1 MSKQLRTTALAAV
14 IAAVL
19 YFPATYAQDTQSTQ
33 TTSTNSDQTS
43 SSTNATRLKT
53 VVVSGSLFND
63 AQIDTATP
71 TYTITAQQMRAQGF
85 NNVSEVL
92 QNSVYS
98 TGQNFSGGSVTNNIT
113 PGAQTVNLY
122 GLNPE
127 FTLVLIDGKPLAQF
141 GQLYNGQ
148 NNFTNVSNIPV
159 TIVDHIDIMPGGGSS
174 IYGSNAIAGVVN
186 IVLKDHMDGVEVQ
199 ARSNTYQGG
208 GGGGTVL
215 SAVFGHDFGKLN
227 VLGALEFDHSTP
239 MWSYQRPF
247 TDSSYNNPNGL
258 NIIPTTIAV
267 SDYGVPGS
275 ANFTGNQ
282 LGYIN
287 PPNGCGAVSG
297 LFAGSTVLGN
307 AQNAPVPLAGT
318 YCGSP
323 HQAAYNTLIN
333 GNTALNSMLKLKY
346 NVNDSLQIYSDILAD
361 FQKQKLAN
369 GGSLTT
375 WWETL
380 DSNYFPGEDIVDA
393 KTGHIIQPSYVF
405 APEEIPGG
413 YNNQLQRQDDLLYQ
427 ADIGAKGTFGD
438 SNWNWD
444 VYFLRSG
451 DRTNSD
457 TPQRLASA
465 VDQFFINK
473 FLGGGPIGNEGG
485 YNVYNVNYN
494 AFFQP
499 ITPAQFNS
507 FSVNVPSSS
516 NTWINNARA
525 TISNDSLF
533 PLPGGDAA
541 LAFLIES
548 GSQAWYQPVN
558 PLISSGQIWGQS
570 ATAGGGERAH
580 KDAAFEWNLPLLK
593 QLTLDVSGRY
603 DYYSIGGGEGSSGA
617 SNNKFTYKI
626 GLEYRPFENWLIR
639 GNYTTAF
646 MAPDMASLFLGASTT
661 YSNNPDPYLCAINGN
676 TNCQS
681 YYAQALNQIYS
692 NRDLK
697 PTTATTW
704 SFGTV
709 WSPIEN
715 LNLSADFLHLSVQD
729 EIIQQ
734 NIPELLSQDSQC
746 LLGQLPANS
755 PTCVAALNQV
765 QRNSLNQ
772 VTLITTYYE
781 NLSSEQ
787 ANSVVADARYKF
799 NVGPVGDLAVH
810 FAYQD
815 LLKHT
820 YQLYAGA
827 APINLLTNNLY
838 DNSTEFKSIATG
850 DLTWS
855 WHDTFSSTLYW
866 HRYGRTPNYI
876 ASSEGP
882 TGTGAGWVAPWI
894 YYNWSFTYSPT
905 KNLDLSLMINN
916 LTNKMPPIDR
926 TYTVSPYYNQTA
938 YNVFGREFLLQA
950 NYRFGGGHSG

>member
-1 MSKQLRTTALAAV
+1 MGKQFGTTALAAV
-14 IAAVL
+14 IAAAL
-19 YFPATYAQDTQSTQ
+19 YFPAAYAQDTQ
-33 TTSTNSDQTS
+33 TTSSNNDQSSS
-43 SSTNATRLKT
+43 SSTNEKPADATRLKT

-71 TYTITAQQMRAQGF
+71 TYTITAQQMKSQGF

-186 IVLKDHMDGVEVQ
+186 IVLKQHMDGVEVQ

-208 GGGGTVL
+208 GGGGSVL
-215 SAVFGHDFGKLN
+215 SAVFGHDYGKLN
-227 VLGALEFDHSTP
+227 VLGAFEFDHSTP
-239 MWSYQRPF
+239 MWAYQRPF
-247 TDSSYNNPNGL
+247 TDSSTNNPNGL
-258 NIIPTTIAV
+258 NILPSTISVAN
-267 SDYGVPGS
+267 YGPLATAGS
-275 ANFTGNQ
+275 Q
-282 LGYIN
+282 IGYID

-297 LFAGSTVLGN
+297 LFAGSTTLGN
-307 AQNAPVPLAGT
+307 AQNAPIPLAGT
-318 YCGSP
+318 YCGSQ

-333 GNTALNSMLKLKY
+333 ENTAFNSMLKLKY
-346 NVNDSLQIYSDILAD
+346 NISDDVQLYADTLVD
-361 FQKQKLAN
+361 FQKQKFAN
-369 GGSLTT
+369 GGSQTT
-375 WWETL
+375 FWETL
-380 DSNYFPGEDIVDA
+380 DSNYFPGEDIIDA
-393 KTGHIIQPSYVF
+393 KTGNVVQPAYVF

-413 YNNQLQRQDDLLYQ
+413 YNNQLTRQNDMLYQ

-438 SNWNWD
+438 SGWNWD

-451 DRTNSD
+451 DRTNNS
-457 TPQRLASA
+457 TPERLASA

-473 FLGGGPIGNEGG
+473 FLGGGPVGNEDG
-485 YNVYNVNYN
+485 YNVYNINYN

-499 ITPAQFNS
+499 ISPAQYNS
-507 FSVNVPSSS
+507 FAINVPSGS
-516 NTWINNARA
+516 NTWLNNTRA
-525 TISNDSLF
+525 TISNDNLF

-541 LAFLIES
+541 LAFLAEG

-558 PLISSGQIWGQS
+558 ALVSSGQIWGQS

-580 KDAAFEWNLPLLK
+580 QDAAFELNLPLFK
-593 QLTLDVSGRY
+593 QLTMDLSGRY
-603 DYYSIGGGEGSSGA
+603 DYYSIGNGSNGS

-626 GLEYRPFENWLIR
+626 GLEYRPFDNWLIR

-646 MAPDMASLFLGASTT
+646 MAPDLASLFLGASST

-681 YYAQALNQIYS
+681 YYAQALNNIYS
-692 NRDLK
+692 NRNLK
-697 PTTATTW
+697 PTTASTW
-704 SFGTV
+704 SVGTV
-709 WSPIEN
+709 WSPINN
-715 LNLSADFLHLSVQD
+715 LNLSVDFLHLSVQD

-746 LLGQLPANS
+746 LLGQLPSNS

-772 VTLITTYYE
+772 VTLISTYYE

-787 ANSVVADARYKF
+787 ANSLVADARYKF
-799 NVGPVGDLAVH
+799 GVGPLGNLAVH

-838 DNSTEFKSIATG
+838 DNSTEFKSVATG

-855 WHDTFSSTLYW
+855 WHDQFSSTLYW

-876 ASSEGP
+876 ASSQGP
-882 TGTGAGWVAPWI
+882 TGIGAGWVAPWI
-894 YYNWSFTYSPT
+894 YYNWSFTYSPA

-926 TYTVSPYYNQTA
+926 SYTAVPYYNQTA
-938 YNVFGREFLLQA
+938 YNVFGREFMLQLD
-950 NYRFGGGHSG
+950 YRFGGGHSD

>member
-14 IAAVL
+14 IGAVL
-19 YFPATYAQDTQSTQ
+19 YFPAAYAQDTQ
-33 TTSTNSDQTS
+33 TTSSNSDQTP
-43 SSTNATRLKT
+43 SSTTQKPVDATRLKT

-71 TYTITAQQMRAQGF
+71 TYTITAKDMKAQGF

-92 QNSVYS
+92 MNSVYS
-98 TGQNFSGGSVTNNIT
+98 SGSNFSGGSVTNNIT

-186 IVLKDHMDGVEVQ
+186 IVLKQHVDGVEVQ

-215 SAVFGHDFGKLN
+215 SAVFGHDYGKLN
-227 VLGALEFDHSTP
+227 VLGAFEFDHSTP
-239 MWSYQRPF
+239 MWGYQRPL
-247 TDSSYNNPNGL
+247 TDSSNNNPNGL
-258 NIIPTTIAV
+258 NIIPPSYNISVFGPQGQTGYV
-267 SDYGVPGS
+267 S
-275 ANFTGNQ
+275 
-282 LGYIN
+282 
-287 PPNGCGAVSG
+287 PPNGCGAVAG
-297 LFAGSTVLGN
+297 LWGGSTVLAN
-307 AQNAPVPLAGT
+307 AQNAPVPLTGT

-323 HQAAYNTLIN
+323 HQNAYTTLIN
-333 GNTALNSMLKLKY
+333 ENTAFNSMLKLKY
-346 NVNDSLQIYSDILAD
+346 NVNDNLQFYADALVD
-361 FQKQKLAN
+361 FQKQKFAS
-369 GGSLTT
+369 GGSQTT
-375 WWETL
+375 FWETL

-393 KTGHIIQPSYVF
+393 KTGNLVQPQYSF

-413 YNNQLQRQDDLLYQ
+413 YYGQLERQNDLLYQ
-427 ADIGAKGTFGD
+427 ADVGAKGTFGD

-444 VYFLRSG
+444 IYFLRSG
-451 DRTNSD
+451 DRTNISE
-457 TPQRLASA
+457 PERLASA

-485 YNVYNVNYN
+485 YNVYNINYN
-494 AFFQP
+494 AFFTP

-507 FSVNVPSSS
+507 FNVNVPAGS

-541 LAFLIES
+541 LAFIFED

-558 PLISSGQIWGQS
+558 PLISTGQIWGLS
-570 ATAGGGERAH
+570 ATAGGGERSH
-580 KDAAFEWNLPLLK
+580 QDTAFELNLPLFK
-593 QLTLDVSGRY
+593 QLTMDLSGRY
-603 DYYSIGGGEGSSGA
+603 DYYSIGSGSNGS

-626 GLEYRPFENWLIR
+626 GLEYRPFDTWLIR

-646 MAPDMASLFLGASTT
+646 MAPDLASLFLGS
-661 YSNNPDPYLCAINGN
+661 SNVFINQPDPYLCAINGN
-676 TNCQS
+676 TNCQV
-681 YYAQALNQIYS
+681 YNAIAINNIYS
-692 NRDLK
+692 NRNLK
-697 PTTATTW
+697 PTTANTW
-704 SFGTV
+704 SVGTV
-709 WSPIEN
+709 WSPINN
-715 LNLSADFLHLSVQD
+715 LNLSVDFLHLSVQD

-734 NIPELLSQDSQC
+734 NTAELLSQDSQC

-772 VTLITTYYE
+772 VTAVTTFYE

-787 ANSVVADARYKF
+787 ANSLIADAKYRF
-799 NVGPVGDLAVH
+799 PIGPLGDLGVH
-810 FAYQD
+810 VAYQD

-838 DNSTEFKSIATG
+838 DNSTEFKSIVTG

-876 ASSEGP
+876 ASSQGP
-882 TGTGAGWVAPWI
+882 DATGAGWVAPWI

-926 TYTVSPYYNQTA
+926 AYTAVPYYNQTA

-950 NYRFGGGHSG
+950 DYRFGAHSN

>member
-1 MSKQLRTTALAAV
+1 MSKQFRTTALAAV

-19 YFPATYAQDTQSTQ
+19 YFPAAYAQDTQTASSNNQ
-33 TTSTNSDQTS
+33 TPSD
-43 SSTNATRLKT
+43 ATRLKT

-71 TYTITAQQMRAQGF
+71 TYTITAKDMKAQGF

-92 QNSVYS
+92 ANSVYS
-98 TGQNFSGGSVTNNIT
+98 SGANFSGGSVTNNIT
-113 PGAQTVNLY
+113 PGAQAVNLY

-148 NNFTNVSNIPV
+148 SNFTNVSNIPV

-186 IVLKDHMDGVEVQ
+186 IVLKQHMDGVEVQ
-199 ARSNTYQGG
+199 ARSNTYEGG
-208 GGGGTVL
+208 GGGGSVL

-227 VLGALEFDHSTP
+227 VLGAFEFDHSTP
-239 MWSYQRPF
+239 MWAYQRPF
-247 TDSSYNNPNGL
+247 TNSSNNNPNGL
-258 NIIPTTIAV
+258 NIIPPTIDVA
-267 SDYGVPGS
+267 DYGVPGS
-275 ANFTGNQ
+275 ASYTGNQ

-287 PPNGCGAVSG
+287 PPNGCGAVAG
-297 LFAGSTVLGN
+297 QFAGSTVLGN

-323 HQAAYNTLIN
+323 HQAAYTTLIN
-333 GNTALNSMLKLKY
+333 GNTAFNTMLKLKY
-346 NVNDSLQIYSDILAD
+346 NVNDNIQIYSDILAD

-369 GGSLTT
+369 GGSQTT
-375 WWETL
+375 FWETL
-380 DSNYFPGEDIVDA
+380 DSDYFPGQNIVDA
-393 KTGHIIQPSYVF
+393 NSGHIVQPAYVF
-405 APEEIPGG
+405 SPEDIPGG
-413 YNNQLQRQDDLLYQ
+413 YNNQLQRQNDLLYQ
-427 ADIGAKGTFGD
+427 ADIGAKGTFGS

-451 DRTNSD
+451 DRTNTS

-473 FLGGGPIGNEGG
+473 FLGGGPVGNNGN
-485 YNVYNVNYN
+485 YNIYNIDYN

-499 ITPAQFNS
+499 ITPQQFNS
-507 FSVNVPSSS
+507 FSINVPSSS
-516 NTWINNARA
+516 NTWLNNTRA

-533 PLPGGDAA
+533 PLPGGNAA
-541 LAFLIES
+541 LAFLVEG
-548 GSQAWYQPVN
+548 GSQAWYEPVN

-580 KDAAFEWNLPLLK
+580 QDAAFELNLPLLSK
-593 QLTLDVSGRY
+593 LTADISGRY
-603 DYYSIGGGEGSSGA
+603 DYYSIGSGSTGSSN
-617 SNNKFTYKI
+617 SKFTYKI
-626 GLEYRPFENWLIR
+626 GLEYRPFDNWLIR

-646 MAPDMASLFLGASTT
+646 MAPDLASLFLGASST
-661 YSNNPDPYLCAINGN
+661 YFNQPDPYLCALNGN

-681 YYAQALNQIYS
+681 YYAQALNSVYS
-692 NRDLK
+692 NRNLK
-697 PTTATTW
+697 PATASTW
-704 SFGTV
+704 SAGTV
-709 WSPIEN
+709 WSPIDN
-715 LNLSADFLHLSVQD
+715 LNLSVDFLHLSVKD

-734 NIPELLSQDSQC
+734 NITELLSQDSQC

-755 PTCVAALNQV
+755 PTCIAALNQV

-772 VTLITTYYE
+772 VTSISTYYE

-787 ANSVVADARYKF
+787 ANSLIADAKYRF
-799 NVGPVGDLAVH
+799 GIGPLGNLAVH
-810 FAYQD
+810 VAYQD

-838 DNSTEFKSIATG
+838 DNSTEFKSIVTG

-855 WHDTFSSTLYW
+855 YHDNFSSTLYW

-876 ASSEGP
+876 ASSQGP
-882 TGTGAGWVAPWI
+882 TATGAGWVAPWI

-905 KNLDLSLMINN
+905 KDLDLSLMINN

-926 TYTVSPYYNQTA
+926 SYTVVPYYNQNA
-938 YNVFGREFLLQA
+938 YNVFGREYMLQLD
-950 NYRFGGGHSG
+950 YRFGGGKKD